1 MTAWWVD
8 AYVFIDELPRTGS
21 GKVMRRALRG

>member
-8 AYVFIDELPRTGS
+8 ACVFMQELPRTGS
-21 GKVMRRALRG
+21 GKVIRRALRG